1 MTWNTVVS
9 RGKAGLRK
17 IQFNSPVIIS
27 FALLS
32 FAALILGKMT
42 GGATNRWLFSVY
54 PSSWADPL
62 AYLRLF
68 GHALGHVSLAHY
80 GGNFMMILLVGPA
93 LEEKYGGKKLVSMIV
108 LTAFI
113 EGLILTLFGPRP
125 GMVLGASGVAFM
137 MILLSSFVNFQA
149 GRIPLTLILVVIVFL
164 GQEFWLGATDALGV
178 TETHV
183 SHISHIVGGLCG
195 AIFGYLLQRQ
205 RKSPGTAS

>member
-1 MTWNTVVS
+1 MAWKTVVA
-9 RGKAGLRK
+9 RGQAGLKK

-42 GGATNRWLFSVY
+42 GGATTRWLFSVY

-62 AYLRLF
+62 AYVRLF

-93 LEEKYGGKKLVSMIV
+93 LEEKYGGKKLLGMIV
-108 LTAFI
+108 VTALI
-113 EGLILTLFGPRP
+113 EGLILAVFGPQSVL
-125 GMVLGASGVAFM
+125 VLGASGVAFM

-164 GQEFWLGATDALGV
+164 GQEFWLEATDAIGV

-183 SHISHIVGGLCG
+183 SHLSHIVGGLCG
-195 AIFGYLLQRQ
+195 AIFGYVLQR
-205 RKSPGTAS
+205 RPKGPSTAA